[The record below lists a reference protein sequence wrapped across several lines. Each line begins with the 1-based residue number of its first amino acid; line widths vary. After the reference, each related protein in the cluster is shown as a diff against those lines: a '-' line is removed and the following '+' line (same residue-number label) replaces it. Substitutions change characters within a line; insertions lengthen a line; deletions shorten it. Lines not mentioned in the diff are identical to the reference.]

1 MVRNARLGENFP
13 AMMTIDREPPEVRL
27 ARLEAQNQR
36 LMLLAETLVAK
47 LVDHGVLSEQERQD
61 LPGR

>member
-1 MVRNARLGENFP
+1 MTGTLTLESPEAR
-13 AMMTIDREPPEVRL
+13 I

-36 LMLLAETLVAK
+36 LTCLAEALVAK
-47 LVDHGVLSEQERQD
+47 LVDHGVLSEEDREK